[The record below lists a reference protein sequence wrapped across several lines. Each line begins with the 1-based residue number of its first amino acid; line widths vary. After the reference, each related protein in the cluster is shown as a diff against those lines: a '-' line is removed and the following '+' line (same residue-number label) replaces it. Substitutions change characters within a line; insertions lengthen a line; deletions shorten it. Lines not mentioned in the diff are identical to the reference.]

1 MWSWNGYTF
10 VSGFYLSI
18 RFPDGTARWHLICLF
33 SEQFFKQISLLVK
46 ICQLFH
52 SSHTFL
58 SSSKKNKSV
67 QLFKVHFFSSLWMML
82 EKGKLDSEI
91 PGRVNQLK
99 LRKNSLPFCLLSFFS
114 LSLVNKKFR
123 WETLS
128 RKRRSFQEGDE
139 KKKLDWDF
147 YRVGCFV
154 SRVTKCWCWRGSQ
167 GDGGPFKKK
176 III

>member
-1 MWSWNGYTF
+1 MWSWNGSYLRVRF
-10 VSGFYLSI
+10 LSI
-18 RFPDGTARWHLICLF
+18 SQVSWWHGALAPNLSIFWAVFITNFLTAEDSSVLSFFPTI
-33 SEQFFKQISLLVK
+33 
-46 ICQLFH
+46 
-52 SSHTFL
+52 L

-114 LSLVNKKFR
+114 LFLVNKKFR

-128 RKRRSFQEGDE
+128 RKRRSFQGGDE

-147 YRVGCFV
+147 YWVGCFV
-154 SRVTKCWCWRGSQ
+154 SRVTKCCCWRGSQ